1 MSLPAPSPP
10 QATPLF
16 IACWFGSWE
25 SVLPLLSRGA
35 DPNRP
40 AISSEDG
47 SDYAITP
54 IWLAA
59 WRGSLETVKELLRH
73 GARLD
78 RGGQNF
84 VFKCTN

>member
-1 MSLPAPSPP
+1 ML
-10 QATPLF
+10 
-16 IACWFGSWE
+16 
-25 SVLPLLSRGA
+25 LLSRGT
-35 DPNRP
+35 DPNLS
-40 AISSEDG
+40 AISSKDG
-47 SDYAITP
+47 FLTTP

-59 WRGSLETVKELLRH
+59 AGGSLETVQELLRH

>member
-1 MSLPAPSPP
+1 MP
-10 QATPLF
+10 ATPLW
-16 IACWFGSWE
+16 IACWFESWE
-25 SVLPLLSRGA
+25 SAVLLLSRGA

-40 AISSEDG
+40 AIDRRNG
-47 SDYAITP
+47 SLTTP
-54 IWLAA
+54 LWLAA
-59 WRGSLETVKELLRH
+59 DLGSLETVKELLRH

>member
-16 IACWFGSWE
+16 LACLNGVSE
-25 SVLPLLSRGA
+25 LAVLLLSKGA
-35 DPNRP
+35 DPNLP
-40 AISSEDG
+40 AINSKAG
-47 SDYAITP
+47 SLKTP
-54 IWLAA
+54 LWFAA
-59 WRGSLETVKELLRH
+59 KGGALETVRELLRH

>member
-1 MSLPAPSPP
+1 ML
-10 QATPLF
+10 
-16 IACWFGSWE
+16 
-25 SVLPLLSRGA
+25 LLSKGA
-35 DPNRP
+35 DPNLP
-40 AISSEDG
+40 AISSRNG
-47 SDYAITP
+47 SLTTP

-59 WRGSLETVKELLRH
+59 DRGSLETVKELLKH